1 MRRLRWL
8 ALARSGREA
17 AVRALETAAAI
28 RDKRERCDVPT
39 ARSRLGS
46 MDAGAQEDFEA
57 ELLDCLVDD
66 TESTN
71 LVVAML
77 EREGVLSDAEAVE
90 RGMRGLQRRG
100 LVSAAHGLHPLR
112 PGEDAWWR
120 LTEAGWLLLAES
132 GRYGEP
138 EYPPLSSDH
147 PPLRLAVACLLR
159 HGPRTIDEIVD
170 ALLPLGGRLPPD
182 TETIWPHFIARDGQ
196 SADAHRGYVYGHVQ
210 PAVGKLALDRI
221 VSASRSG
228 GSYLRWVLTEQGM
241 DELLAQTDEIP
252 R

>member
-1 MRRLRWL
+1 
-8 ALARSGREA
+8 
-17 AVRALETAAAI
+17 
-28 RDKRERCDVPT
+28 
-39 ARSRLGS
+39 
-46 MDAGAQEDFEA
+46 MDAGVRGDFEA

-66 TESTN
+66 TESTD

-90 RGMRGLQRRG
+90 RGMRDLQRRG
-100 LVSAAHGLHPLR
+100 LVSGARGEHPFR
-112 PGEDAWWR
+112 PGEDTWWH

-138 EYPPLSSDH
+138 EYPPLSSDD

-159 HGPRTIDEIVD
+159 DGPRTVAEIVD

-196 SADAHRGYVYGHVQ
+196 SAEAHRGYVYGRVG

-221 VSASRSG
+221 VSASRSD
-228 GSYLRWVLTEQGM
+228 GSYLRWGLTEQGT
-241 DELLAQTDEIP
+241 DELLAQTDKTP